1 MSDIKNLYETIGDKA
16 YRLRLPFPEIPKYI
30 SENLKYDFFDW
41 QKTAFENFL
50 TFEAIKEAENS
61 KLPTHLMFNMATGTG
76 KTLLMAAS
84 ILHYYRKGYRHFIFL
99 VNQNNIID
107 KTENNFIQSSHNKY
121 LFKDKIVIDDQT
133 VLIKKIESF
142 SDNPQG
148 IEIKFTSIQKLYND
162 IHLEKENKTSL
173 QDLHRKNI
181 VMLADEAHHLN
192 TDTKTKK
199 GENFDL
205 DLSGELAGN
214 ASAKDIEKKGWEHT
228 VIELV
233 LNKNGQEKNNEE
245 NNKNVLLEFT
255 ATIPENKEI
264 EKKYSDKIIAK
275 FTLKEFL
282 GAGYTK
288 EINLVSS
295 NVEKKNRILLA
306 LLFHYYRHKI
316 ALKNGIAN
324 FKPVML
330 FRSKTIE
337 ESKND
342 YEEFLNLTAN
352 LKADDFDFLKEIHD
366 KIDES
371 KNVNEQGKLRV
382 KQILQFIQKEKISY
396 FEVANFIKDN
406 FASQTV
412 IITNS
417 KQGTKTKE
425 STTED
430 QEKLLNSLEDKN
442 NNIRAIFTVARLN
455 EGWDVLNLF
464 DIVRLYEGR
473 DEGKDDKGNRKAGN
487 STISEKQLIGRGI
500 RYFPFNYSNK
510 IKNKRKFDDDLENEL
525 RILEE
530 LCFYSTNE
538 HRYIDEL
545 KRELKKDGYTKDDR
559 TIKTFDLKP
568 EFKASEFYQKVKIW
582 KNKSIENPN
591 RRKATLEDLQAN
603 FTFEYA
609 VKSLEFREDSKI
621 FNEEQKTNKINENT
635 YQTNFIKFND
645 IEKHIFRKAV
655 AIKAKQDGSL
665 LRFENLSKE
674 LKIESINDLQKI
686 IIGDF
691 KIKIISKKDI
701 IFEDISSQEKL
712 DLTLKFLEEFLKKL
726 KSDIVSNIGSEKFF
740 AHSFAEIFGEPK
752 TKSIKPENEDKS
764 IVSDNKWY
772 VLDGFVGTS
781 EEKKLVEFIKKTIGN
796 LEEKYSQIYLLRNE
810 EIYKIFDFKQAR
822 GFQPDFLLFLEGKDS
837 FYYQIFIEP
846 KGNWAKD
853 KNNGFAD
860 SGESWKE
867 DFLKEISAKYGD
879 GNIIKAE
886 NRKYKLIG
894 LPFYNEKDEQD
905 FGKDFLEKITN

>member
-1 MSDIKNLYETIGDKA
+1 MGDIKNLYETIKA
-16 YRLRLPFPEIPKYI
+16 RAYDLDLPRSRSYIPKYI
-30 SENLKYDFFDW
+30 SENLKHNFFDW

-84 ILHYYRKGYRHFIFL
+84 ILHYYNKGYRHFIFF

-133 VLIKKIESF
+133 VSIKKVESF
-142 SDNPQG
+142 SDYPQG

-162 IHLEKENKTSL
+162 IHLEKENKTTL

-199 GENFDL
+199 GENFEL

-233 LNKNGQEKNNEE
+233 LNKNGQEKNN
-245 NNKNVLLEFT
+245 KNVLLEFT

-264 EKKYSDKIIAK
+264 AKKYSDKIIAK

-352 LKADDFDFLKEIHD
+352 LKAEDFNFLREID
-366 KIDES
+366 GKIDES

-382 KQILQFIQKEKISY
+382 KQILQFIQKEKITY
-396 FEVANFIKDN
+396 FEIANFIKNN
-406 FASQTV
+406 FVSQNV

-442 NNIRAIFTVARLN
+442 NNIRAIFTVARLT

-473 DEGKDDKGNRKAGN
+473 DEGKDDKGNRKAGS

-500 RYFPFNYSNK
+500 RYFPFNYSEK

-538 HRYIDEL
+538 PRYIDEL
-545 KRELKKDGYTKDDR
+545 KRELKKDGYTKDNR

-603 FTFEYA
+603 FAFEYV

-621 FNEEQKTNKINENT
+621 FNEEQKTSKINKDDSKT
-635 YQTNFIKFND
+635 ISIKFKD
-645 IEKHIFRKAV
+645 IEKHIFRKAI
-655 AIKAKQDGSL
+655 AIKAKQGGSL
-665 LRFENLSKE
+665 FQFEKLKEE
-674 LKIESINDLQKI
+674 LKIESIDDLQEQLL
-686 IIGDF
+686 GDF
-691 KIKIISKKDI
+691 DLKIVIGKNISFNDV
-701 IFEDISSQEKL
+701 SGQEKL
-712 DLTLKFLEEFLKKL
+712 DIALKFLETFIVKL
-726 KSDIVSNIGSEKFF
+726 KADIVPNIGSEQFF

-764 IVSDNKWY
+764 IVDNEWY
-772 VLDGFVGTS
+772 ILDKFVGTS

-822 GFQPDFLLFLEGKDS
+822 GFQPDFILFLEGKDS

-853 KNNGFAD
+853 KNNNFEAG
-860 SGESWKE
+860 SEGWKE
-867 DFLKEISAKYGD
+867 EFLKEISAKYGD
-879 GNIIKAE
+879 GDIIKAE

-894 LPFYNEKDEQD
+894 LPFYNEEKPQD
-905 FGKDFLEKITN
+905 FEGVFLQKILG

>member
-84 ILHYYRKGYRHFIFL
+84 ILHYYRKGYRHFIFF

-853 KNNGFAD
+853 KNNGFED

>member
-1 MSDIKNLYETIGDKA
+1 MSDIKNLYEETIGDKA

-30 SENLKYDFFDW
+30 SENLKHNFFDW

-84 ILHYYRKGYRHFIFL
+84 ILHYYRKGYRHFIFF

-133 VLIKKIESF
+133 ISIKKVENF

-162 IHLEKENKTSL
+162 IHLEKENKTTL

-192 TDTKTKK
+192 TDIKTKK
-199 GENFDL
+199 GENFEI

-233 LNKNGQEKNNEE
+233 LNKNGQEKNN
-245 NNKNVLLEFT
+245 KNVLLEFT

-264 EKKYSDKIIAK
+264 AKKYSDKIISK

-352 LKADDFDFLKEIHD
+352 LKADDFDFLKEIDD

-382 KQILQFIQKEKISY
+382 KQILQFIQKEKITY
-396 FEVANFIKDN
+396 FEIANFIKNN
-406 FASQTV
+406 FVSQNV

-442 NNIRAIFTVARLN
+442 NNIRAIFTVARLT

-473 DEGKDDKGNRKAGN
+473 DEGKDDKGNRKAGS

-500 RYFPFNYSNK
+500 RYFPFNYSEK

-538 HRYIDEL
+538 PRYIDEL
-545 KRELKKDGYTKDDR
+545 KRELKKDGYTKEDR
-559 TIKTFDLKP
+559 TLKTFDLKP

-603 FTFEYA
+603 FAFEYV

-621 FNEEQKTNKINENT
+621 FDDEQKTSKINKDDSKT
-635 YQTNFIKFND
+635 ISIKFKE
-645 IEKHIFRKAV
+645 IEKHIFRKAI
-655 AIKAKQDGSL
+655 AIRAKQEGSL
-665 LRFENLSKE
+665 FQFEKLKEE
-674 LKIESINDLQKI
+674 LKIASIDDLQKQLL
-686 IIGDF
+686 GDF
-691 KIKIISKKDI
+691 ELKIVAGKNMSFD
-701 IFEDISSQEKL
+701 DVSGAEKL
-712 DLTLKFLEEFLKKL
+712 HFTLKFLEEFIAKL
-726 KSDIVSNIGSEKFF
+726 KADIVPNIGSEQFF

-796 LEEKYSQIYLLRNE
+796 LEENYSQIYLLRNE

-822 GFQPDFLLFLEGKDS
+822 GFQPDFILFLEGKDS

-853 KNNGFAD
+853 KNNGFED

-886 NRKYKLIG
+886 NKKYKLIG
-894 LPFYNEKDEQD
+894 LPFYNEKEPRD
-905 FGKDFLEKITN
+905 FEDGFLQNILG

>member
-1 MSDIKNLYETIGDKA
+1 MGDIKNLYETIKGRA
-16 YRLRLPFPEIPKYI
+16 YDLDLAKSHIPKYI
-30 SENLKYDFFDW
+30 SENLKHNFFDW

-84 ILHYYRKGYRHFIFL
+84 ILHYYSKGYRHFIFF

-107 KTENNFIQSSHNKY
+107 KTENNFIQNSHNKY

-133 VLIKKIESF
+133 ILIKKVENF
-142 SDNPQG
+142 SDYPQG

-199 GENFDL
+199 GENFEL

-233 LNKNGQEKNNEE
+233 LNKNGQEE

-264 EKKYSDKIIAK
+264 EKKYCDKIIAK

-295 NVEKKNRILLA
+295 NVEKKNRVLLA

-352 LKADDFDFLKEIHD
+352 LKADDFDFLKEID
-366 KIDES
+366 GKIDES

-396 FEVANFIKDN
+396 FEIANFIKDN

-442 NNIRAIFTVARLN
+442 NNIRAIFTVARLT

-473 DEGKDDKGNRKAGN
+473 DEGKDDKGNRKAGS

-500 RYFPFNYSNK
+500 RYFPFSYSDK

-538 HRYIDEL
+538 HHYIDEL
-545 KRELKKDGYTKDDR
+545 KRELKKDGYVKDDR

-568 EFKASEFYQKVKIW
+568 EFKASDFYKKVKIW
-582 KNKSIENPN
+582 KNKSTPNPN
-591 RRKATLEDLQAN
+591 RRKATLEDLRTN
-603 FTFEYA
+603 FAFEY
-609 VKSLEFREDSKI
+609 VIKSLEFREDSKI
-621 FNEEQKTNKINENT
+621 FDEEQKTSKINKDDSKT
-635 YQTNFIKFND
+635 ISIKFKD
-645 IEKHIFRKAV
+645 IEKHIFRKAI
-655 AIKAKQDGSL
+655 AIKAKQGGSL
-665 LRFENLSKE
+665 FQFEKLKEE
-674 LKIESINDLQKI
+674 LKIESIDDLQEQLL
-686 IIGDF
+686 GDF
-691 KIKIISKKDI
+691 KLKIAIGKNISFD
-701 IFEDISSQEKL
+701 DISGQEKL
-712 DLTLKFLEEFLKKL
+712 DIVLKFLETFIVKL
-726 KSDIVSNIGSEKFF
+726 KADIVPNIGSEQFF

-752 TKSIKPENEDKS
+752 TI
-764 IVSDNKWY
+764 
-772 VLDGFVGTS
+772 
-781 EEKKLVEFIKKTIGN
+781 
-796 LEEKYSQIYLLRNE
+796 
-810 EIYKIFDFKQAR
+810 
-822 GFQPDFLLFLEGKDS
+822 
-837 FYYQIFIEP
+837 
-846 KGNWAKD
+846 
-853 KNNGFAD
+853 
-860 SGESWKE
+860 
-867 DFLKEISAKYGD
+867 
-879 GNIIKAE
+879 
-886 NRKYKLIG
+886 
-894 LPFYNEKDEQD
+894 
-905 FGKDFLEKITN
+905 

>member
-1 MSDIKNLYETIGDKA
+1 MGDIKNLYETIKA
-16 YRLRLPFPEIPKYI
+16 RAYDLDLPRSRSYIPKYI
-30 SENLKYDFFDW
+30 SENLKHNFFDW

-84 ILHYYRKGYRHFIFL
+84 ILHYYNKGYRHFIFF

-133 VLIKKIESF
+133 VSIKKVESF
-142 SDNPQG
+142 SDYPQG

-199 GENFDL
+199 GENFEL

-233 LNKNGQEKNNEE
+233 LNKNGQEKNN
-245 NNKNVLLEFT
+245 KNVLLEFT

-264 EKKYSDKIIAK
+264 AKKYSDKIIAK

-352 LKADDFDFLKEIHD
+352 LKAEDFNFLREID
-366 KIDES
+366 GKIDES

-382 KQILQFIQKEKISY
+382 KQILQFIQKEKITY
-396 FEVANFIKDN
+396 FEIANFIKNN
-406 FASQTV
+406 FVSQNV

-442 NNIRAIFTVARLN
+442 NNIRAIFTVARLT

-473 DEGKDDKGNRKAGN
+473 DEGKDDKGNRKAGS

-500 RYFPFNYSNK
+500 RYFPFNYSEK

-538 HRYIDEL
+538 PRYIDEL
-545 KRELKKDGYTKDDR
+545 KRELKKDGYTKDNR

-582 KNKSIENPN
+582 KNNYQN
-591 RRKATLEDLQAN
+591 
-603 FTFEYA
+603 
-609 VKSLEFREDSKI
+609 EFHKCC
-621 FNEEQKTNKINENT
+621 KTST
-635 YQTNFIKFND
+635 
-645 IEKHIFRKAV
+645 
-655 AIKAKQDGSL
+655 
-665 LRFENLSKE
+665 
-674 LKIESINDLQKI
+674 IESC
-686 IIGDF
+686 
-691 KIKIISKKDI
+691 
-701 IFEDISSQEKL
+701 
-712 DLTLKFLEEFLKKL
+712 
-726 KSDIVSNIGSEKFF
+726 
-740 AHSFAEIFGEPK
+740 
-752 TKSIKPENEDKS
+752 
-764 IVSDNKWY
+764 
-772 VLDGFVGTS
+772 TS
-781 EEKKLVEFIKKTIGN
+781 
-796 LEEKYSQIYLLRNE
+796 
-810 EIYKIFDFKQAR
+810 
-822 GFQPDFLLFLEGKDS
+822 
-837 FYYQIFIEP
+837 
-846 KGNWAKD
+846 
-853 KNNGFAD
+853 
-860 SGESWKE
+860 
-867 DFLKEISAKYGD
+867 
-879 GNIIKAE
+879 
-886 NRKYKLIG
+886 LI
-894 LPFYNEKDEQD
+894 P
-905 FGKDFLEKITN
+905 

>member
-1 MSDIKNLYETIGDKA
+1 MSDIKNLYETIGNKA
-16 YRLRLPFPEIPKYI
+16 YRLKLPFPEIPKYI
-30 SENLKYDFFDW
+30 SENLKYNFFDW

-76 KTLLMAAS
+76 KTLLMASS
-84 ILHYYRKGYRHFIFL
+84 ILHYYRNGYRHFIFF

-133 VLIKKIESF
+133 ISIKKVEIF
-142 SDNPQG
+142 SENPQE

-162 IHLEKENKTSL
+162 IHLEKENKTTL

-199 GENFDL
+199 GENFEL

-352 LKADDFDFLKEIHD
+352 LKADDFDFLKEIDD

-406 FASQTV
+406 FASQAV

-442 NNIRAIFTVARLN
+442 NNIRAIFTVARLT

-473 DEGKDDKGNRKAGN
+473 DEGKDDKGNRKAGS

-500 RYFPFNYSNK
+500 RYFPFNYSDK

-538 HRYIDEL
+538 HHYIDEL
-545 KRELKKDGYTKDDR
+545 KRELKKDGYVRDDR

-603 FTFEYA
+603 FAFEYV

-621 FNEEQKTNKINENT
+621 FDDEQKTNKINENT

-712 DLTLKFLEEFLKKL
+712 DLTLKFLEEFLRKFKV
-726 KSDIVSNIGSEKFF
+726 DIVPNIGSEKFF

-796 LEEKYSQIYLLRNE
+796 LEEKYSQIYLLKNE
-810 EIYKIFDFKQAR
+810 EIYKIFDFKEAR
-822 GFQPDFLLFLEGKDS
+822 GFCPDFILFLEGKDS

-846 KGNWAKD
+846 KGNQFKD
-853 KNNGFAD
+853 KNNDFKEG
-860 SGESWKE
+860 SESWKE
-867 DFLKEISAKYGD
+867 EFLKEISTKYGD

-894 LPFYNEKDEQD
+894 LPFYNEEDEQD
-905 FGKDFLEKITN
+905 FGKDFSEKIMN